1 MFWIWTTWT
10 TAISLESKTAS
21 CQRMDNR
28 NPANLRCYRGGRQ
41 WAGIFRPFVF
51 VCRPGEC
58 PKGSRHRPFT
68 TTAVRTPIAVI
79 SRQGERGDNQNPF
92 HLHEGSIFQQSTQC
106 VTISGTKFGGTLVKS
121 DEIRKAA
128 RNVPRRNENYWEEGG
143 GLGRERET

>member
-92 HLHEGSIFQQSTQC
+92 HRRRGDRSVELDGNVFLNFHPCCLII
-106 VTISGTKFGGTLVKS
+106 VTTFHLKADAAVACLS
-121 DEIRKAA
+121 EIRLLS
-128 RNVPRRNENYWEEGG
+128 RTLETNFHEE
-143 GLGRERET
+143 

>member
-92 HLHEGSIFQQSTQC
+92 HGKRYRATTQLRLASRRTVRSDFFRRGNC
-106 VTISGTKFGGTLVKS
+106 DAFVEIDEQLVLCRYY
-121 DEIRKAA
+121 D
-128 RNVPRRNENYWEEGG
+128 
-143 GLGRERET
+143 GRAV